1 MREIKTRWSFSLK
14 SLQIWTISFHLMFI
28 IPIQLQLLCGLL
40 DSFFLLSRSPMQLSH
55 RYFQWFS
62 ISYTNLLPG
71 FILQLQPI
79 SKASKP
85 CLSRSSFPLTS
96 FSLCLSAFPKKQL
109 KGKCIWQLYVIEI
122 ELALYMMIPQVPQDL
137 PVLRTV
143 MSICES
149 GC

>member
-14 SLQIWTISFHLMFI
+14 SLQIWTISFHLMFS
-28 IPIQLQLLCGLL
+28 IPIQLQLPCGLL
-40 DSFFLLSRSPMQLSH
+40 LSFFLLSRSPMQLFQ

-85 CLSRSSFPLTS
+85 CLSRSSFINFIFTLP
-96 FSLCLSAFPKKQL
+96 LCLSEEAVKRKMHLTVICYRDRTCP
-109 KGKCIWQLYVIEI
+109 LYDDSPGTPGPSS
-122 ELALYMMIPQVPQDL
+122 A
-137 PVLRTV
+137 
-143 MSICES
+143 
-149 GC
+149 